1 MTPTQ
6 QCFDRANRSTKYAT
20 RALVIL
26 AVIFLIL
33 TIVGLAGCQ
42 NVGPK
47 HSFDRGGAT
56 LDTPSPVTIDIHDN
70 DKRGTATGVGPA
82 RWTSITEG
90 EVQTFQTGTVPR
102 DMWVKKAAD
111 GGVQFNL
118 SSGTDVVAQDVKF
131 DPATGAF
138 SVGTFSTNAS
148 TPLQAHNEAYDRLV
162 DYWKALAAEQK
173 EAHIADLEAMKET
186 APQLAN
192 LILGIVSGL

>member
-1 MTPTQ
+1 MTEMYAK
-6 QCFDRANRSTKYAT
+6 ANRSLSNAT
-20 RALVIL
+20 RWLYLLAAL
-26 AVIFLIL
+26 FLLL
-33 TIVGLAGCQ
+33 TIMSLTGCQ

-47 HSFDRGGAT
+47 HTFDRGGAT
-56 LDTPSPVTIDIHDN
+56 LDTPSPVTLDIADN

-111 GGVQFNL
+111 GAVQFNL
-118 SSGTDVVAQDVKF
+118 ASGTDVVAQDVKF

-162 DYWKALAAEQK
+162 AYWTSLSEDQKQARLADVEALK
-173 EAHIADLEAMKET
+173 VT
-186 APQLAN
+186 APELAD